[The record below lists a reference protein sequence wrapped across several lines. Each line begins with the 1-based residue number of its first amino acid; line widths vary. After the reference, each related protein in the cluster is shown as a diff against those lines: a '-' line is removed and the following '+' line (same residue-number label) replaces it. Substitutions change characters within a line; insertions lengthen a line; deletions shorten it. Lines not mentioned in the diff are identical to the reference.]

1 MKKYIMPIISGIAFV
16 LLLVLDLVTKA
27 VFEGKFIT
35 LIKGVFSISSTHN
48 TGAGFSIFSN
58 QTVFLLVITGIFLVL
73 FSLFLF
79 FDKDKKTK
87 LWWICVALIYS
98 GAIGNMIDRIMFGYV
113 RDFLYFELINF
124 PIFNIADICLTV
136 GITLFAIN
144 FLFLQPKINKGEQ
157 NAK

>member
-1 MKKYIMPIISGIAFV
+1 MPIISGIAFV